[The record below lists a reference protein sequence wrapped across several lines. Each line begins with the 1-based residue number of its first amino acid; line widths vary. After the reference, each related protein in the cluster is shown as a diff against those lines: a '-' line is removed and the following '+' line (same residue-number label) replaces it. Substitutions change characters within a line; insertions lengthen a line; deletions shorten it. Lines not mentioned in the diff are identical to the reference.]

1 MRSFV
6 ICEGANITFCLSKDV
21 QLFISTKPSRLNKA
35 SESVFHYEKI
45 VNTAACADY
54 MVSLNKLIN
63 HAAGSSVHHLANG
76 REAMLAMPHWLFL
89 LRDIQM

>member
-1 MRSFV
+1 MIF
-6 ICEGANITFCLSKDV
+6 IIILSNLQFAKLETSH
-21 QLFISTKPSRLNKA
+21 QLSLNKA